1 MVNNSFAQRFYW
13 IIIVTKKLMKW
24 SDFMIN
30 MVQYLEQNPSLVTLL
45 KEKKASLVGVTELE
59 QKAILDSFDEDV
71 CLESTIWY

>member
-1 MVNNSFAQRFYW
+1 
-13 IIIVTKKLMKW
+13 MKW

-30 MVQYLEQNPSLVTLL
+30 MVQYLEQNPLLVTLL

>member
-1 MVNNSFAQRFYW
+1 
-13 IIIVTKKLMKW
+13 
-24 SDFMIN
+24 MIN
-30 MVQYLEQNPSLVTLL
+30 MVQYLEQNPLLVTLL

>member
-1 MVNNSFAQRFYW
+1 
-13 IIIVTKKLMKW
+13 
-24 SDFMIN
+24 MIN

>member
-1 MVNNSFAQRFYW
+1 MEVLLDNNSNY
-13 IIIVTKKLMKW
+13 KKLMKW

>member
-1 MVNNSFAQRFYW
+1 MDNNSNY
-13 IIIVTKKLMKW
+13 KKLMKW
-24 SDFMIN
+24 GDFMIN

>member
-1 MVNNSFAQRFYW
+1 
-13 IIIVTKKLMKW
+13 MKW

-71 CLESTIWY
+71 RLENGLWY

>member
-1 MVNNSFAQRFYW
+1 MEVLLDNNSNY
-13 IIIVTKKLMKW
+13 KKLMKW

-45 KEKKASLVGVTELE
+45 KEKKASLIGISALE

-71 CLESTIWY
+71 RLENGLWY

>member
-1 MVNNSFAQRFYW
+1 
-13 IIIVTKKLMKW
+13 
-24 SDFMIN
+24 MIN

-59 QKAILDSFDEDV
+59 QMAILDSFDEDV

>member
-1 MVNNSFAQRFYW
+1 
-13 IIIVTKKLMKW
+13 
-24 SDFMIN
+24 MIN

-45 KEKKASLVGVTELE
+45 KEKKASLIGVTELE

>member
-1 MVNNSFAQRFYW
+1 
-13 IIIVTKKLMKW
+13 
-24 SDFMIN
+24 